1 MCETSIATNLS
12 NKLHNDL
19 HSRPWLPCMQ
29 HRCSNTNA
37 FAWQLLV
44 SKSMRSSRVL
54 LSVGRTQE
62 ETQLTTT
69 WHTCSRSLL
78 RPAPGRCHPVPAEP
92 QNPAC
97 APPTTQAST
106 ESRTRGCD
114 NACTTSCTEACGT
127 LRLAGLTQ
135 CLLTKPQNQTQPA
148 HPRQDSTRVYTR
160 MTSYLEERV

>member
-1 MCETSIATNLS
+1 MCATCIATNLS

-54 LSVGRTQE
+54 LCCWPRSGRD
-62 ETQLTTT
+62 TTNNYMAHMQQKLVAPCP
-69 WHTCSRSLL
+69 WQVPPSTCR
-78 RPAPGRCHPVPAEP
+78 APKPS
-92 QNPAC
+92 

-148 HPRQDSTRVYTR
+148 HRRQDSTRVYTR